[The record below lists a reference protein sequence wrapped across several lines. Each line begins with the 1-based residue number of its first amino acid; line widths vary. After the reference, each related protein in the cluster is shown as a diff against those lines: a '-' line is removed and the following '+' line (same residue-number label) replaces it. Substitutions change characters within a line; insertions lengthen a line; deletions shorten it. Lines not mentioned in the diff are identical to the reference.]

1 MGIVWIVFCKGG
13 QRWWLRGIVCTREYH
28 NEESFDIIFFA
39 VVLVADCTVTTNIVI
54 VDIIQYYERATTV
67 LVLTLGSGVHG
78 FTLDPDKQTF
88 LQTHPNMRIPD
99 VGALYSFNEANS
111 REYSEPVQQYLEKLK
126 ESGNIG

>member
-1 MGIVWIVFCKGG
+1 MPVLVRYENFLICVNC
-13 QRWWLRGIVCTREYH
+13 
-28 NEESFDIIFFA
+28 FDII
-39 VVLVADCTVTTNIVI
+39 LVADFTVTNTVI
-54 VDIIQYYERATTV
+54 VYFIQHFERATTV

-99 VGALYSFNEANS
+99 SGALYSFNEANS
-111 REYSEPVQQYLEKLK
+111 REYTEPVQQYLEKLK

>member
-1 MGIVWIVFCKGG
+1 M
-13 QRWWLRGIVCTREYH
+13 
-28 NEESFDIIFFA
+28 
-39 VVLVADCTVTTNIVI
+39 VADCTVTTNIVI